1 MQTFWQQCNFQILKT
16 LTTDFPEA
24 IRSEPNG
31 FMPFIRP
38 DKGYPQRTPVTMITP
53 Q

>member
-24 IRSEPNG
+24 IGSGPNG